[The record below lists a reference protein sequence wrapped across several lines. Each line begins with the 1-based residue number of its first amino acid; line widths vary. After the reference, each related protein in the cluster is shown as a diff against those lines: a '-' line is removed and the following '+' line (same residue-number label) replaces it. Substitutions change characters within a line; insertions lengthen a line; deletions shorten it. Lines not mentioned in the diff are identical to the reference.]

1 MNLSS
6 ITLSALF
13 ISACLADAYMHVP
26 RGSNNR
32 LNEASANR
40 ANGNRLFDS
49 QNNNR
54 GGYNVGELGSTN
66 GFANNQNAYATDES
80 NFSYEYDDWANDNAN
95 GRKQFEE
102 TFLEGSILPM
112 SWTVQHGCGN
122 EKNNCN
128 LVIEYTCDSHEQNTE
143 VLNNNNNRGG
153 HSNAEVARQ
162 TRSIENTVYPAFDAQ
177 YKRASGMRVQLK
189 NGANTNT
196 PDDPNN
202 IGQSR
207 QTANN
212 NDNNNN
218 ARTESEEY
226 YAYAKNRD
234 RNQGLFTADQNLQG
248 DDQTK
253 TRQNPGGTRRG
264 LEVPEERDY
273 FPWWNPSPWRPVAII
288 HNDVEECTAQ
298 MALKSSARE
307 TKYACVPSKNKLN
320 QGNNNDLNAIVNAKT
335 LAECQAAAGGDDVE
349 CDPTD
354 GNCNPDA
361 FWYKQLYNMDAP
373 ECVKAPWT
381 QVNNLGN
388 AAGTGDGGLPATYNW
403 NIPTVQQFVDSEC
416 FLYETDPDD
425 TDGTA
430 VEYVRIQMR
439 FRYNMTTMDY
449 DPYETTAACNQ
460 NANGNIQSP
469 VQQNPTV
476 DVGVEMQG
484 LKLALNTAQTGR
496 TFQDRS
502 HVMRIQKRP
511 AVAKLQQATVK
522 NVVIQG
528 KRGNIVQTFPA
539 VEYDFYPKTLE
550 LKVGECAAFQWAG
563 SNTHNN
569 GNPAGDGQA
578 GDAGEGRGGSDRS
591 NLVQL
596 VDKNSTYPMALDID
610 LGDIID
616 DVKDKLSDVID
627 AVEDKVEDVL
637 DVVDDL
643 KEKVKF
649 FFEDAEVFMTYSG
662 SGVGVGARGADG
674 SVPTEGRDAQAYF
687 MSGGFYNKEENINQN
702 GYLGQNNN
710 NQNAQLNVLL
720 NNAPASMKSMTVCP
734 NEPGEYTMAST
745 RNNNFSNRDQKLKII
760 VKP

>member
-6 ITLSALF
+6 ITLSALI
-13 ISACLADAYMHVP
+13 ISACLADCYLHVP

-32 LNEASANR
+32 LNEKSANR
-40 ANGNRLFDS
+40 ANANRLFDS

-80 NFSYEYDDWANDNAN
+80 NFSYNYDDWANDNAA

-128 LVIEYTCDSHEQNTE
+128 LVVEYTCDSHDQNTE
-143 VLNNNNNRGG
+143 VLNNEN
-153 HSNAEVARQ
+153 HSNNENARQ
-162 TRSIENTVYPAFDAQ
+162 ETIRSADTTPFDRTYSVAT
-177 YKRASGMRVQLK
+177 GMRVQLK

-218 ARTESEEY
+218 ARSESEEY
-226 YAYAKNRD
+226 YAYAKNRE

-248 DDQTK
+248 NDQTK

-273 FPWWNPSPWRPVAII
+273 FPWWDPSPWRPVAII
-288 HNDVEECTAQ
+288 HNDVEECETQ
-298 MALKSSARE
+298 MALKSSAVQDK
-307 TKYACVPSKNKLN
+307 TACVPTKNQLRN
-320 QGNNNDLNAIVNAKT
+320 GNNNELEAIVAAQT
-335 LAECQAAAGGDDVE
+335 ETECNEA
-349 CDPTD
+349 D
-354 GNCNPDA
+354 GV
-361 FWYKQLYNMDAP
+361 WYVQNYNMPPPA
-373 ECVKAPWT
+373 CVKAPWT

-388 AAGTGDGGLPATYNW
+388 AAGTENGGLPATYNW
-403 NIPTVQQFVDSEC
+403 EIPTVQAFADSEC
-416 FLYETDPDD
+416 YVYETNQ
-425 TDGTA
+425 DGATIQ
-430 VEYVRIQMR
+430 YVRIQMR

-449 DPYETTAACNQ
+449 DPYQTTAACNQ
-460 NANGNIQSP
+460 NANAGVQSP

-502 HVMRIQKRP
+502 HVMRIQKTP
-511 AVAKLQQATVK
+511 TTQTGKLEQVQNSAEGK
-522 NVVIQG
+522 IQNVVIQG

-539 VEYDFYPKTLE
+539 VEYDFYPKTVE
-550 LKVGECAAFQWAG
+550 LKAGQDCATFQWTG

-596 VDKNSTYPMALDID
+596 LDKNSTFPMALDID
-610 LGDIID
+610 LEDIID

-627 AVEDKVEDVL
+627 AVEDKVEDVA
-637 DVVDDL
+637 DVVDDI
-643 KEKVKF
+643 KDKVKF
-649 FFEDAEVFMTYSG
+649 FFEDLEVFQTYTGSDVGIGQRQADNTPNG
-662 SGVGVGARGADG
+662 SGPAT
-674 SVPTEGRDAQAYF
+674 SGRDAQVYF
-687 MSGGFYNKEENINQN
+687 MSGGFYNREENINQQ

-710 NQNAQLNVLL
+710 NNNAQLNVLL

-734 NEPGEYTMAST
+734 DANHAKGEFTFAST
-745 RNNNFSNRDQKLKII
+745 RNNNFSNRDQKLT
-760 VKP
+760 VVVT